1 MDIINRISKSFSDLT
16 IRGKKETLED
26 ALDKFEG
33 KINKIVNDL
42 IEPYTENKKVEN
54 KKYIELLNLL
64 DPKKCNKVAI
74 TMASNLEK
82 NYTAVELEG
91 YAQKVFVG
99 QEKGED
105 CLNDTCEQL
114 NKIKLKGKTKDIP
127 KKELCNAISLH
138 YVKILNLIAAILT
151 AINPVYNLCIK
162 RLNDLFYLIDKDSR
176 VGISKVCDSSM
187 VEKSILEVSG
197 VKELLILYY
206 FYHINDIK
214 NPAAKRQLNMQF
226 KKLIYDLEKLTY
238 DPEEKIDEDSVSVLK
253 DIDDNKSEPTSP
265 SNIRYELDKL
275 KSKVDKINSKN
286 GNIASLNDEISTLS
300 NEISDYQSKNNN
312 TEYTPTNEESSSG
325 MVNKIIDNDDDDNYT
340 NSNEMNEENDTFEN
354 SSLVDT
360 QNDTQNE
367 GNEPIINNPN
377 SVDIVTEDNSE
388 IIDKY
393 GYRPKTISEIQA
405 GGDDKEPLL
414 EESVVNNS
422 EKEHEK
428 IFGDLDNGIDNID
441 KTLLTPNDDDME
453 NMESKKSNKAIKKF
467 IEFTERY
474 QPVKE
479 INPQVMSIVKRSFK
493 TSDGTAFTDQQFQSF
508 CAKHDNLGN
517 GININVD
524 DQKFMKYIAVFKE
537 MKEYYIKTCNTLLD
551 ILEDEILV
559 LHKTNS
565 DDKDDEGEYKL
576 RNIQY
581 EELSMLESKV
591 RLTVGELYV
600 KCNQYYYLGVNEL
613 YVGLTGPIKEI

>member
-206 FYHINDIK
+206 F
-214 NPAAKRQLNMQF
+214 
-226 KKLIYDLEKLTY
+226 
-238 DPEEKIDEDSVSVLK
+238 
-253 DIDDNKSEPTSP
+253 
-265 SNIRYELDKL
+265 
-275 KSKVDKINSKN
+275 
-286 GNIASLNDEISTLS
+286 
-300 NEISDYQSKNNN
+300 
-312 TEYTPTNEESSSG
+312 
-325 MVNKIIDNDDDDNYT
+325 
-340 NSNEMNEENDTFEN
+340 
-354 SSLVDT
+354 
-360 QNDTQNE
+360 
-367 GNEPIINNPN
+367 
-377 SVDIVTEDNSE
+377 
-388 IIDKY
+388 
-393 GYRPKTISEIQA
+393 
-405 GGDDKEPLL
+405 
-414 EESVVNNS
+414 
-422 EKEHEK
+422 
-428 IFGDLDNGIDNID
+428 
-441 KTLLTPNDDDME
+441 
-453 NMESKKSNKAIKKF
+453 
-467 IEFTERY
+467 
-474 QPVKE
+474 
-479 INPQVMSIVKRSFK
+479 
-493 TSDGTAFTDQQFQSF
+493 
-508 CAKHDNLGN
+508 
-517 GININVD
+517 
-524 DQKFMKYIAVFKE
+524 
-537 MKEYYIKTCNTLLD
+537 
-551 ILEDEILV
+551 
-559 LHKTNS
+559 
-565 DDKDDEGEYKL
+565 
-576 RNIQY
+576 
-581 EELSMLESKV
+581 
-591 RLTVGELYV
+591 
-600 KCNQYYYLGVNEL
+600 
-613 YVGLTGPIKEI
+613 